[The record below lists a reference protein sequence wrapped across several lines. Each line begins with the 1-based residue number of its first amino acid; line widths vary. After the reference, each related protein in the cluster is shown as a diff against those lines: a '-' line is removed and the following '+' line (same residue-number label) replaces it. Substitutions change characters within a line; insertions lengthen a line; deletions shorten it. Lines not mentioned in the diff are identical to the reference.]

1 MGKKRKLLYSL
12 SKKDFKME
20 FFRSGGKGGQHQNK
34 TSSGVRIK
42 HPASGAVGECRETRS
57 QHRNKK
63 IAFERL
69 IKTPEFQRWHK
80 IQCAKALG
88 CAIDTEKWLE
98 EQMKPENLRI
108 EIRKDGRW
116 SEIKPEDIQYEDL
129 TG

>member
-1 MGKKRKLLYSL
+1 MNKMKPLYSL
-12 SKKDFKME
+12 SKKDFKLE

-34 TSSGVRIK
+34 TSTGVRIK

-57 QHRNKK
+57 QHQNKK

-69 IKTPEFQRWHK
+69 IKTPEFQKWHK
-80 IQCAKALG
+80 IQSARALG
-88 CAIDTEKWLE
+88 LAIDAEKWAE